1 MRDNSQVPVPPI
13 EVSKDDLSEAAL
25 RGVIENFI
33 QREGTDY
40 GVSEVAHETKVQ
52 QLQKQIEKGHV
63 RIVFDPNTESVT
75 LMTEQE
81 WKRFQKAGNPLS

>member
-1 MRDNSQVPVPPI
+1 MREDSPNPVPPI
-13 EVSKDDLSEAAL
+13 EVSKDDLSEQAL

-40 GVSEVAHETKVQ
+40 GVNEIAHETKVQ
-52 QLQKQIEKGHV
+52 QLLKQIENGRV